1 MNDFDDVFHKKIASQ
16 DTGEV
21 ILFTR
26 KSRTNFN
33 QEVSEALKSELINE
47 EMIEKL
53 SNENNS
59 EDLSQKK
66 AETRIEFNSYNNK
79 IEIVPVK
86 NNGSKS
92 IQPAG
97 VVNKEII
104 EIKNYDENKDV
115 IAEDDLTSIL
125 DPSPE
130 DLDVQRQIL
139 DQIKSSQTFKK
150 QNLDEQ
156 EVHRHLLNHE
166 IQPKESIIET
176 MLVEDEE
183 SDSDEGFSVVLN
195 KFYTNQIFY

>member
-86 NNGSKS
+86 NNRSKS

-97 VVNKEII
+97 VVNREII
-104 EIKNYDENKDV
+104 EIKNDAKNKDV
-115 IAEDDLTSIL
+115 IAEDDFTSIL

-166 IQPKESIIET
+166 IQSKKSIIET

-183 SDSDEGFSVVLN
+183 SDSDEGFSVVL
-195 KFYTNQIFY
+195 

>member
-1 MNDFDDVFHKKIASQ
+1 
-16 DTGEV
+16 
-21 ILFTR
+21 
-26 KSRTNFN
+26 
-33 QEVSEALKSELINE
+33 VSEALKSELINE

>member
-1 MNDFDDVFHKKIASQ
+1 VNDFDDVFHKKIASQ